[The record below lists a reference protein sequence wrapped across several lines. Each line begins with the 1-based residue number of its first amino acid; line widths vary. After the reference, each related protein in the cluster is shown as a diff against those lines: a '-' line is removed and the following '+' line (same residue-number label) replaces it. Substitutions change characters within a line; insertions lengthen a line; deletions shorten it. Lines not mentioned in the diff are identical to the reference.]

1 MNKSMKYD
9 PLKNYL
15 KEENVRKYQWI
26 RVCIQKQYRLWV
38 FLIYY
43 VSVQVIIYIYL
54 CRFKYD

>member
-26 RVCIQKQYRLWV
+26 RVCIQKQYL
-38 FLIYY
+38 
-43 VSVQVIIYIYL
+43 L
-54 CRFKYD
+54 CVCPGYHIHLSL